1 MCLQAAE
8 LAISTNS
15 KVAVIVE
22 GEHGGRYVFG
32 STPEWDEAARQFQA
46 AEPSS
51 SSQPQVPAA
60 SVGRATS
67 YRS

>member
-32 STPEWDEAARQFQA
+32 STPEWDEAAR
-46 AEPSS
+46 
-51 SSQPQVPAA
+51 
-60 SVGRATS
+60 
-67 YRS
+67 